1 MEDEPGESMA
11 DYNKRKA
18 RKWQRL
24 AAVPATQIS
33 PHSSLLL
40 LQQKCR
46 GDQRP
51 VTQKESK
58 HSKLTIFIMNLLLQI
73 Y

>member
-24 AAVPATQIS
+24 AAVP
-33 PHSSLLL
+33 
-40 LQQKCR
+40 
-46 GDQRP
+46 
-51 VTQKESK
+51 
-58 HSKLTIFIMNLLLQI
+58 
-73 Y
+73 